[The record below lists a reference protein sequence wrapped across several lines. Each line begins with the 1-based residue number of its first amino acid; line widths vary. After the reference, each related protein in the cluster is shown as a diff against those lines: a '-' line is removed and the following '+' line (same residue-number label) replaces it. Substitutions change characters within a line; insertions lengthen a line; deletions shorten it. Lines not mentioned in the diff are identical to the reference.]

1 MPERTRMKSRFHLRI
16 LWPFMLIFIFSLAA
30 FVLLVPFVQNALFAE
45 AEIRG
50 TQVNY
55 MPLFALVFLIL
66 AVGLLI
72 GLLINIHYT
81 NRHLNV
87 LEDLTN
93 AAKELGEGHFQE
105 IRIPDDLGQQLEMQ
119 ELGEALRKTA
129 DQTEEQFNA
138 LRKEQAMLSAVLD
151 HMTDGVLI
159 ADDDGRVQMLNNA
172 AEKLFRIENEQALG
186 RSVVEVMRHYS
197 LVELWEKT
205 KNGDPETVTMEI
217 GSAHKYL
224 QVVGISL
231 EKDLPGRSMLLFQ
244 DLTQT
249 HQLEI
254 VRRDFISNIS
264 HELRTPM
271 AGLKAISETLLD
283 GALDDPPAARKFVV
297 RMDSE
302 VDNLSQMVNELLE
315 LSRIEAGRSNFEFQR
330 SEPCRLMDKVI
341 ERMTLQAERVGVSL
355 TQECPPYLPKVF
367 ADPGRISQVFVNLI
381 HNAIKFTPNGGH
393 IHLSAWQD
401 GDKVIFKVSDD
412 GVGIPKKDIG
422 RIFERFYKA
431 DRARAGGGTGLGLS
445 ICKHIVDA
453 HNGQIWVESEENA
466 GSNFY
471 FSLPSVLD
479 GNYI

>member
-1 MPERTRMKSRFHLRI
+1 MPERTKMKSRFHLRI
-16 LWPFMLIFIFSLAA
+16 LWPFMLVFVFSLAA
-30 FVLLVPFVQNALFAE
+30 FVLLVPFVQNTLSAKAE
-45 AEIRG
+45 TSG
-50 TQVNY
+50 TQVSY

-93 AAKELGEGHFQE
+93 AAKELGEGRFQE
-105 IRIPDDLGQQLEMQ
+105 IRIPEKMGQLIEMQ

-138 LRKEQAMLSAVLD
+138 LRIEQAMLSAVLD

-172 AEKLFRIENEQALG
+172 AEKLFRIDNEQALG

-205 KNGDPETVTMEI
+205 KNGEPETITMEM

-283 GALDDPPAARKFVV
+283 GALDDPPVARKFIV

-302 VDNLSQMVNELLE
+302 VDNLSQMVNEFWS
-315 LSRIEAGRSNFEFQR
+315 SRV
-330 SEPCRLMDKVI
+330 LKLV
-341 ERMTLQAERVGVSL
+341 
-355 TQECPPYLPKVF
+355 
-367 ADPGRISQVFVNLI
+367 
-381 HNAIKFTPNGGH
+381 
-393 IHLSAWQD
+393 
-401 GDKVIFKVSDD
+401 
-412 GVGIPKKDIG
+412 
-422 RIFERFYKA
+422 
-431 DRARAGGGTGLGLS
+431 
-445 ICKHIVDA
+445 
-453 HNGQIWVESEENA
+453 GQILNSSAVNPV
-466 GSNFY
+466 N
-471 FSLPSVLD
+471 
-479 GNYI
+479 